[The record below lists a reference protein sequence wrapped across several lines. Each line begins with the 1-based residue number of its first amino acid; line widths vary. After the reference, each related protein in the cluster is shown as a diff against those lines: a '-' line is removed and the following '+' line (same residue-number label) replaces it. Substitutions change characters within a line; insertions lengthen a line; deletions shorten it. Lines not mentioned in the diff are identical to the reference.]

1 MSLAPSDTPDCGAT
15 AMLGFP
21 LLHLVAA
28 LQVGL
33 LVLTVKEAKVSKMCC
48 QLARGHSQV
57 TEQILEAQGPPEEK
71 NPLPPPWSSRP
82 SGSSSDPSIWPGVLS
97 SFRSIPHVRPPCGL
111 SSFQVMT
118 SAFSP
123 PSSWSLLQGQ
133 GCRLTESAKT
143 PSFWHLSVP
152 SV

>member
-57 TEQILEAQGPPEEK
+57 TELATEF
-71 NPLPPPWSSRP
+71 LFLR
-82 SGSSSDPSIWPGVLS
+82 
-97 SFRSIPHVRPPCGL
+97 
-111 SSFQVMT
+111 FQKH
-118 SAFSP
+118 
-123 PSSWSLLQGQ
+123 
-133 GCRLTESAKT
+133 R
-143 PSFWHLSVP
+143 VP
-152 SV
+152 